1 MQRTISIMT
10 GKGSVNHNDRKFT
23 AENVDKERTQNNITY
38 CKENIRTVYH
48 KLFDDA
54 VKRHNERQTR
64 SDRQITNYYKKISQ
78 ESKQEKPFQEII
90 VQIGDKDNMGAMT
103 ENGQLAKKILDEY
116 MKEFQDRNPN
126 LYVFSAHLH
135 MDEATPHLHIDF
147 VPFTTGSKR
156 GLDTRVSMKG
166 ALKQQGFIGTGRSD
180 TERAQWAES
189 EKEALS
195 KIMLSHG
202 IEWEQKGTHEKHKTV
217 SEFKC
222 DMLAKEIDELTE
234 KKDDLLHTMSAY
246 TKAEEYA
253 HLTVQK
259 IKDNNDFDI
268 PEPPPLMS
276 AKTYKTKFI
285 EPFIKRIMKIIENLA
300 RRCYR
305 AEKIAEQAEAK
316 VKPLETENKR
326 LKDQL
331 WYKNMALSKAEVKA
345 RDFDRIKSYVGV
357 EQINRLLKEI
367 VNFGKNRNRSK
378 NNNHIER

>member
-38 CKENIRTVYH
+38 CNENIRTVYH

-54 VKRHNERQTR
+54 VKRHNEKQTR
-64 SDRQITNYYKKISQ
+64 SDRHIKNYYKKISQ

-103 ENGQLAKKILDEY
+103 EYGQVAKKILDEY
-116 MKEFQDRNPN
+116 MKGFQDRNPN

-135 MDEATPHLHIDF
+135 MDETTPHLHIDF

-166 ALKQQGFIGTGRSD
+166 ALKQQGFIGTGRSN
-180 TERAQWAES
+180 TERAQWVDS

-195 KIMLSHG
+195 NIMLSHG

-217 SEFKC
+217 SEFKR

-246 TKAEEYA
+246 TQAEEYA

-259 IKDNNDFDI
+259 IKDNDDFDI

-285 EPFIKRIMKIIENLA
+285 EPFIKRIMQIIENLA

-331 WYKNMALSKAEVKA
+331 WHKNMALSKAEVKA

-357 EQINRLLKEI
+357 EQISRWLKEI
-367 VNFGKNRNRSK
+367 VHLGKNKSRS
-378 NNNHIER
+378 NNHIER